1 MARYGGQFDG
11 SYVAASYS
19 GPTPP
24 TPSAPT
30 ITPTNGGLAV
40 RWDGEFTDALYAPM
54 DFGRVEV
61 HAADVAFNPL
71 VTPHLLATFET
82 PRGSVAL
89 LSLPAVPQFVS
100 LVCVSLSGK
109 FSAGSAQV
117 SGTPMD
123 AASIV
128 DLFDALALAE
138 AYTDVRLVDAEAYT
152 DARLIDAEA
161 YADARLVDAEAYTDT
176 AVANALTVLTLPVYA
191 NNAAAITGG
200 LAVGSLYRNGSDPDL
215 VCVVH

>member
-1 MARYGGQFDG
+1 
-11 SYVAASYS
+11 
-19 GPTPP
+19 
-24 TPSAPT
+24 
-30 ITPTNGGLAV
+30 V

-152 DARLIDAEA
+152 DARLVDAEAYTDARLIDAEA